1 MRCYCKSTLVC
12 LSVFAFLIAAGC
24 GGDADDPATSIKGPG
39 AKSALPEDNGSSST
53 PKAPTDPL
61 HPVVLI
67 DTSHGKI
74 TVKLDAELAPLTVD
88 NFLSYVKDGHY
99 DQTIFHQVF
108 KGQGIIGGGYTED
121 RKEKKTA
128 GTVRNEADNGLK
140 NERGTI
146 AMARQPDAMD
156 SATCQF
162 FFNLSDNPELDH
174 KDRTLSGYGYCVFG
188 KVTDGLDVID
198 KIGKV
203 EVHHV
208 DPFEQ
213 IPVET
218 VTIKSIR
225 CIQ

>member
-12 LSVFAFLIAAGC
+12 LSVFALVIAAGC
-24 GGDADDPATSIKGPG
+24 GGDADDPAASIKGPD
-39 AKSALPEDNGSSST
+39 AKSAAPEETDSASASKT
-53 PKAPTDPL
+53 PTDPL

-74 TVKLDAELAPLTVD
+74 TVELDAELAPLTVD
-88 NFLSYVKDGHY
+88 NFLSYVNDGHY
-99 DQTIFHQVF
+99 DQTIFHRIV

-121 RKEKKTA
+121 RKEKKTE
-128 GTVRNEADNGLK
+128 GTVRNEADNDLK

-162 FFNLSDNPELDH
+162 FFNLSDNPELDY
-174 KDRTLSGYGYCVFG
+174 KNRTLSGYGYCVFG
-188 KVTDGLDVID
+188 KVTDGLDVVD

-203 EVHHV
+203 EVHNI
-208 DPFEQ
+208 DLFEQ

-225 CIQ
+225 CIR